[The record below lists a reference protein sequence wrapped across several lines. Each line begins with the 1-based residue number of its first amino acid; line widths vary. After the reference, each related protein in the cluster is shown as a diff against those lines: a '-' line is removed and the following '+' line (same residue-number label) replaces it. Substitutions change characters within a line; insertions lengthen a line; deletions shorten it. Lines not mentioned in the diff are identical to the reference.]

1 MMFLKLKSWQLF
13 ILMLTPLIL
22 STIDKVYW
30 VTVTIDIIGYIL
42 IFGWFLSVG
51 VNLNESTIDDEKSSD
66 AFFIINCIYLI
77 IITSLSSIFS
87 TKQGGDL
94 EMPSYL
100 LFFSTYT
107 VIAYFHVVY
116 FFSKAFIAAQ
126 DVLPLK
132 DRLNWKTVFLLSF
145 IFLVGV
151 WIIQPR
157 INKIIRVQ

>member
-1 MMFLKLKSWQLF
+1 
-13 ILMLTPLIL
+13 MLTPLIL

-30 VTVTIDIIGYIL
+30 VSVTIDIVGFIS

-51 VNLNESTIDDEKSSD
+51 VNLNESIIEDEKSSD
-66 AFFIINCIYLI
+66 TFFIFNCIYLI

-100 LFFSTYT
+100 LFFSMYT
-107 VIAYFHVVY
+107 VIAYFYIVY
-116 FFSKAFIAAQ
+116 FFSKSFIAAQ

-132 DRLNWKTVFLLSF
+132 ERLNWKATFLLSF
-145 IFLVGV
+145 IFLIGI